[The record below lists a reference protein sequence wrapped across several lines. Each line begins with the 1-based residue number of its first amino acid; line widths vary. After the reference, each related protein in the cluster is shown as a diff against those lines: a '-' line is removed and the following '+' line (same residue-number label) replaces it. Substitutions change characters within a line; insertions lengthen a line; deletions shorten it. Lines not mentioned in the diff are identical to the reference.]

1 MLEQEKIIEHLD
13 AVFRDMESRLNGRAG
28 SHLHTLHKAS
38 FEALRSTHFPDRKHE
53 DWRYTPVQ
61 RLISP
66 KYKLAEKKQQYNIS
80 EIQELD
86 AFKIPVINGHVILD
100 GVDAALKSAGVI
112 IRPLQEAMQIS
123 SPENISS
130 RWLHTVMNTSNQAF
144 ELLNFAFHSGGILI
158 EIPKNL
164 SLSKPIEIQIIHDD
178 PDISFSHPIYFIH
191 AAEGSNVTVIERFEK
206 NSTSPDATANG
217 LINALTFIHLEKN
230 AGVKHI
236 RWQDLP
242 ETQSLVYKLAVAQSR
257 DSRFESFAFD
267 FGGDL
272 IRNNI
277 DVELDESNTYTS
289 LQAGYLAKRRQSF
302 DHQTRINHKMPHCES
317 HELYKGI
324 IDEQASG
331 AFNGKVFVHP
341 DAQKTNAYQQ
351 NDTLVLSSNALM
363 NSKPQLEIYADD
375 VKCSHGATI
384 GQLDEKSL
392 FYLKARGID
401 PQTARHILKAAF
413 LAEVLDNAPVEPLR
427 NYIRS
432 RMALDA

>member
-13 AVFRDMESRLNGRAG
+13 AVFRAMESRLNGRAG
-28 SHLHTLHKAS
+28 SLLHTFHKAS
-38 FEALRSTHFPDRKHE
+38 FETLRSTHFPDRKHE

-66 KYKLAEKKQQYNIS
+66 KYKLAENKQQYSIS
-80 EIQELD
+80 EIPELD
-86 AFKIPVINGHVILD
+86 SYKIPVINGNVILGGID
-100 GVDAALKSAGVI
+100 PALKAAGVI
-112 IRPLQEAMQIS
+112 IRPLQEAMQVS
-123 SPENISS
+123 SPENISTK
-130 RWLHTVMNTSNQAF
+130 WLHPILTKSNQAF
-144 ELLNFAFHSGGILI
+144 ELLNFAFHSGGIVI

-178 PDISFSHPIYFIH
+178 PDISFSHPLYFIH
-191 AAEGSNVTVIERFEK
+191 AAEGSSVTVIERFEK
-206 NSTSPDATANG
+206 NISSTDTTATG
-217 LINALTFIHLEKN
+217 LINALAFIHLDKN

-242 ETQSLVYKLAVAQSR
+242 ETQSLVYKLTVAQKR
-257 DSRFESFAFD
+257 DSRFEAFAFD

-324 IDEQASG
+324 IDQQASG

-351 NDTLVLSSNALM
+351 NDTLVLSNNALM

-384 GQLDEKSL
+384 GQLDAKSL
-392 FYLKARGID
+392 FYLMARGLD
-401 PQTARHILKAAF
+401 PQTAKHMLKAAF

-432 RMALDA
+432 RMALQA

>member
-13 AVFRDMESRLNGRAG
+13 EVFRDMESRLNGRAG
-28 SHLHTLHKAS
+28 SLLHSFHKNS
-38 FEALRSTHFPDRKHE
+38 FEALKGTHFPDRKHE

-61 RLISP
+61 RLIYP
-66 KYKLAEKKQQYNIS
+66 KYKLAEIKQQYSIT
-80 EIQELD
+80 EIPELD
-86 AFKIPVINGHVILD
+86 SFKIPIINGKVILD
-100 GVDAALKSAGVI
+100 GIDPELTSAGVI
-112 IRPLQEAMQIS
+112 IQPLQEAMQNP

-130 RWLHTVMNTSNQAF
+130 KWLHPALASSNQAF
-144 ELLNFAFHSGGILI
+144 ELLNFAFHSGGFVM

-178 PDISFSHPIYFIH
+178 PDISFSHPLYFIH

-206 NSTSPDATANG
+206 NITSSATTANG
-217 LINALTFIHLEKN
+217 LINALAFIHLDKN

-242 ETQSLVYKLAVAQSR
+242 ETQSLVYKLAVAQHR

-267 FGGDL
+267 FGGDM

-341 DAQKTNAYQQ
+341 DAQKTNAFQQ

-384 GQLDEKSL
+384 GQMDEKSL
-392 FYLKARGID
+392 FYLKARGLD
-401 PQTARHILKAAF
+401 TQTAKHMLKAAF
-413 LAEVLDNAPVEPLR
+413 LAEVLDHAPVEPLR
-427 NYIRS
+427 NFIRS
-432 RMALDA
+432 RMAF

>member
-13 AVFRDMESRLNGRAG
+13 AVFRDMESRLNGRTG
-28 SHLHTLHKAS
+28 SLLHTFHKAS
-38 FEALRSTHFPDRKHE
+38 FDALRGTHFPDRKHE

-66 KYKLAEKKQQYNIS
+66 KYKLAESKPQYSIS
-80 EIQELD
+80 EIPELD
-86 AFKIPVINGHVILD
+86 SYKIPIINGKVLLEGID
-100 GVDAALKSAGVI
+100 PALISAGVI
-112 IRPLQEAMQIS
+112 IRPLQETMQIS
-123 SPENISS
+123 ASENISTK
-130 RWLHTVMNTSNQAF
+130 WLHPAMTTSNQAF
-144 ELLNFAFHSGGILI
+144 ELLNFAFHSGGFVM

-164 SLSKPIEIQIIHDD
+164 TLSKPVEIQIIHDD
-178 PDISFSHPIYFIH
+178 PDISFSHPLYFIH
-191 AAEGSNVTVIERFEK
+191 AAEGTSVTVIERFEK
-206 NSTSPDATANG
+206 NISSPDTTVNG
-217 LINALTFIHLEKN
+217 LINALAFIHLDKN

-392 FYLKARGID
+392 FYLMARGID
-401 PQTARHILKAAF
+401 PQTARHMLKAAF
-413 LAEVLDNAPVEPLR
+413 LAQVLDTTPVEPLR
-427 NYIRS
+427 NFIRS
-432 RMALDA
+432 RMALES

>member
-1 MLEQEKIIEHLD
+1 MVEQEKIIEHLD
-13 AVFRDMESRLNGRAG
+13 TVFRDMETRLNGRAG
-28 SHLHTLHKAS
+28 SLLHSFHKAS
-38 FEALRSTHFPDRKHE
+38 FESLRSTHFPDRKHE

-66 KYKLAEKKQQYNIS
+66 KYKLAEKKQQYSIS
-80 EIQELD
+80 EVPELD
-86 AFKIPVINGHVILD
+86 TFRIPVINGHVFLEGI
-100 GVDAALKSAGVI
+100 DAALLSAGVI
-112 IRPLQEAMQIS
+112 IRSLQEVMQTA
-123 SPENISS
+123 SPENTSS
-130 RWLHTVMNTSNQAF
+130 QWMQQVMTTSNQPF
-144 ELLNFAFHSGGILI
+144 ELLNFAFHSGGVVI

-164 SLSKPIEIQIIHDD
+164 SLSKPIELQIIHDD
-178 PDISFSHPIYFIH
+178 PDISFSHPLYFIH
-191 AAEGSNVTVIERFEK
+191 AAAGSSVTVIERFEK
-206 NSTSPDATANG
+206 NISSPDATANG
-217 LINALTFIHLEKN
+217 LINALAFIHLDKN
-230 AGVKHI
+230 AGIKHI

-242 ETQSLVYKLAVAQSR
+242 ETQSLVYKLTVAQKR
-257 DSRFESFAFD
+257 DSRFEAFAFD

-277 DVELDESNTYTS
+277 DIELDESNTYTS

-384 GQLDEKSL
+384 GQLDEKSM

-401 PQTARHILKAAF
+401 PQTARNMLKSAF
-413 LAEVLDNAPVEPLR
+413 LAEVLNNAPVEPLR

-432 RMALDA
+432 RMALEA